1 MSKLQ
6 NENTKWTLSQD
17 WFSIKRFDFSIEKFS
32 ATLIVPK
39 YEILGYWVIRQILWN
54 TGILPENAYVANSY
68 QKLIWI
74 GIQTMGCIC
83 YIKEF
88 GSLYYRCE
96 YNLVILAWPIP
107 KWYLFIY
114 LFTYLFI
121 YLFIDILSTTHYKCT
136 VNFSG
141 MPYIILK
148 SGNLWL
154 ILIEVGRLFHNKLR
168 RKISKFRS

>member
-1 MSKLQ
+1 MDTITRLVFHQTFWLFHRKIQ
-6 NENTKWTLSQD
+6 CNTHCTKIWNSWLLSYQAD
-17 WFSIKRFDFSIEKFS
+17 
-32 ATLIVPK
+32 
-39 YEILGYWVIRQILWN
+39 LWN

-96 YNLVILAWPIP
+96 YSLVILAWHIP

-114 LFTYLFI
+114 LLI